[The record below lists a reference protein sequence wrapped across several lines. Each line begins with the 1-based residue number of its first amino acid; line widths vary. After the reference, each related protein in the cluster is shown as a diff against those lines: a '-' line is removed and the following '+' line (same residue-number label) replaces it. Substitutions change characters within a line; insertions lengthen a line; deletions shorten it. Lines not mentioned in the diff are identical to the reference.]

1 MCTFSDDLRV
11 ILAQNVKTARKTL
24 RLTQSGLAENA
35 NISLS
40 YVVDIER
47 RRSWV
52 SDKTLSSIAC
62 ALNMEAYE
70 LLMPS
75 EIRKI
80 DDTAALLPGITA
92 LIEAKKIELKEHS
105 DTVID
110 ELARDVIK
118 LFSKT

>member
-1 MCTFSDDLRV
+1 VGGFSDDLRF
-11 ILAQNVKTARKTL
+11 ILAQNVKNARKTL
-24 RLTQSGLAENA
+24 RLTQSSLAENA
-35 NISLS
+35 NISVS

-52 SDKTLSSIAC
+52 SDKTLSSIAG

-75 EIRKI
+75 EARQI
-80 DDTAALLPGITA
+80 DEKSALLPGITA
-92 LIEAKKIELKEHS
+92 LIEEKKIELKENS
-105 DTVID
+105 DTVMD
-110 ELARDVIK
+110 RLAGDIIK